1 MVENISNNAEQYAA
15 FKEITELILN
25 NDQKFVKCFF
35 LDGPAGSGKTYLY
48 NTIIRYLTSH
58 GKKVLAHATTGIASD
73 LLIGGATMH
82 SRFKLPLKLDN
93 LSKIKMDINSKL
105 AQ

>member
-1 MVENISNNAEQYAA
+1 
-15 FKEITELILN
+15 LILS
-25 NDQKFVKCFF
+25 DDKKFVKCFF

-48 NTIIRYLTSH
+48 NTLIRYLTYH

-82 SRFKLPLKLDN
+82 SRFRLPMKLDN
-93 LSKIKMDINSKL
+93 LAQIKPEYKSKL
-105 AQ
+105 AQELLKADLIIID

>member
-1 MVENISNNAEQYAA
+1 MID
-15 FKEITELILN
+15 
-25 NDQKFVKCFF
+25 NDLSTVKSFF

-48 NTIIRYLTSH
+48 NTLIRFLKSK

-82 SRFKLPLKLDN
+82 SRFKLPLQLDKY
-93 LSKIKMDINSKL
+93 SKIKMSYYSKP
-105 AQ
+105 A